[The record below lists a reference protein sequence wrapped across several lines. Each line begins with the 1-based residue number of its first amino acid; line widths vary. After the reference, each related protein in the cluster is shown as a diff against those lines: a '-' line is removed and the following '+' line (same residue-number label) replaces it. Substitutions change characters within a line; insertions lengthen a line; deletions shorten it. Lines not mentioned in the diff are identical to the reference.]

1 MMNNVG
7 EIKELFLRSLKDHPE
22 VLEKMEKEDPDEKTR
37 AIVRMLLNEI
47 HNDPEYS
54 GVSH

>member
-54 GVSH
+54 GVNH